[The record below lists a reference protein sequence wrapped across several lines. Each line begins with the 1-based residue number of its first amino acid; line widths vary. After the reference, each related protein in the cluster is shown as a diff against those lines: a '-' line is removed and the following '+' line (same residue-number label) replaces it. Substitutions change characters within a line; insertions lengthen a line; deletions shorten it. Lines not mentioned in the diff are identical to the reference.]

1 MALLASN
8 VDIDLSQLSEQ
19 EKAAILEVVR
29 RDKELRQ
36 NELDY
41 IEYVFFSQSRI
52 ELRSEASHLWSPIF
66 FLIWLEW

>member
-52 ELRSEASHLWSPIF
+52 ELRSEASHL
-66 FLIWLEW
+66 

>member
-8 VDIDLSQLSEQ
+8 VDIDLSQLTEQ
-19 EKAAILEVVR
+19 ERTAILEVVR

-41 IEYVFFSQSRI
+41 IE
-52 ELRSEASHLWSPIF
+52 
-66 FLIWLEW
+66 